1 MIYATITGRL
11 AVDAATK
18 EINGKNYIR
27 ATVPQQDRKDGPTT
41 WVDILVPAGQ
51 NPNGILDVLRKGAI
65 VSASGD
71 LKVKTYTTRDG
82 AAKADVSLW
91 SGRINIEKFVEAE
104 PAQAPAPKQE
114 KKDDAINKR
123 GLVDDPDADLPF

>member
-91 SGRINIEKFVEAE
+91 GGRINIEKYAE
-104 PAQAPAPKQE
+104 QEQPKEAPASE
-114 KKDDAINKR
+114 GGKD
-123 GLVDDPDADLPF
+123 DDPDADLPF

>member
-11 AVDAATK
+11 SGDAAIK
-18 EINGKNYIR
+18 DINGKNYIR

-51 NPNGILDVLRKGAI
+51 NPDGPLSVLKKGAI

-71 LKVKTYTTRDG
+71 LKLRAYTSRDGSVKT
-82 AAKADVSLW
+82 DVSLW
-91 SGRINIEKFVEAE
+91 GGRINIEKFVEVE
-104 PAQAPAPKQE
+104 QAQATGPT
-114 KKDDAINKR
+114 KKED
-123 GLVDDPDADLPF
+123 DDPDADLPF

>member
-11 AVDAATK
+11 AVDAAIK

-51 NPNGILDVLRKGAI
+51 NPNGILDVLRKGTI

-91 SGRINIEKFVEAE
+91 SGRINIEKFVELE
-104 PAQAPAPKQE
+104 PKEPEPEKPKAKE
-114 KKDDAINKR
+114 
-123 GLVDDPDADLPF
+123 DDPDADLPF